1 MTTTINNSTFTIPD
15 GSIGNAAINSSAGIE
30 TSKLES
36 RTSQAFP
43 VPFNAMFVWDAV
55 QNNLPSAGANDDLGL
70 ITGTWGTD
78 SPTLQTGDLKAA
90 GATNRYAGFLVQVPQ
105 NYQDAA
111 TFAIRLRGGMITTVS
126 DTSAEID
133 LELYVVDKDGGVG
146 SDICQTAAAT
156 INSLTKANV
165 DFTIDA
171 TAIDPGD
178 LLFGR
183 IKIAINDAAT
193 GTAVIGECSHAEI
206 RCTTRG

>member
-36 RTSQAFP
+36 RTSQVFP
-43 VPFNAMFVWDAV
+43 IPFNAMFVWDAV

-78 SPTLQTGDLKAA
+78 SPTLQTGDLKSA
-90 GATNRYAGFLVQVPQ
+90 GATSRYAGFLAQVPQ

-126 DTSAEID
+126 DTTAEID

>member
-1 MTTTINNSTFTIPD
+1 MATTINNSTFTIPD
-15 GSIGNAAINSSAGIE
+15 GSIGNAALNTSAGIE

-36 RTSQAFP
+36 RTSQVFP
-43 VPFNAMFVWDAV
+43 IPFNSMFVWDAV
-55 QNNLPSAGANDDLGL
+55 QTNVPGTAANDDLGL

-90 GATNRYAGFLVQVPQ
+90 GSTNRYAGFLVQVPQ
-105 NYQDAA
+105 NYQDGA
-111 TFAIRLRGGMITTVS
+111 TFVVRLRGGMITTVS

-133 LELYVVDKDGGVG
+133 LELYVADKDGGVG
-146 SDICQTAAAT
+146 SDICQTASTT

-183 IKIAINDAAT
+183 IKINVNDAAT